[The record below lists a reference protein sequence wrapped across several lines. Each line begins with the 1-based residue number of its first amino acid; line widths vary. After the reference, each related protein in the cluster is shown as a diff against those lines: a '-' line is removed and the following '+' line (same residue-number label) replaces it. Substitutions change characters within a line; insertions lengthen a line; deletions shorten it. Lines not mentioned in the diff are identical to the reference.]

1 MTYSC
6 AEKMKAIFSKYSEA
20 IASDVLATEFCEG
33 ENEDS
38 REWDI
43 NGEEVK
49 ISLAKK

>member
-1 MTYSC
+1 
-6 AEKMKAIFSKYSEA
+6 MKAIFSKYSEA
-20 IASDVLATEFCEG
+20 IASDVLATEFREG

-43 NGEEVK
+43 NGEKVK